1 MRTAVAGTAKRLAK
15 SMVWRQ
21 IQGSTGLIEA

>member
-1 MRTAVAGTAKRLAK
+1 MKKMLRMAAAVPGKRLAK

-21 IQGSTGLIEA
+21 KQG

>member
-1 MRTAVAGTAKRLAK
+1 MMRMAAAGAAKRLAK

-21 IQGSTGLIEA
+21 KQG